1 MFQLSGMDSMFF
13 HLESEKLPMHIS
25 SCIIFKPRRA
35 RKGQKA
41 GTPEFSEIRALFEKH
56 LLPQVPILK
65 CRLQSVAFNLDQ
77 PYWVE
82 DEYFDLNFHLQHLA
96 LPKPGDWN
104 ALREMIG
111 QMHSRSLDKNKPLW
125 EATVIDGLDH
135 VEGVPKGGFALFVK
149 VHHSIMDG
157 RTGRNIMTSL
167 LSAAP
172 DEPPI
177 TTGSIANDQPDSGE
191 VSSSTFKK
199 PGFTQKVSRA
209 YVSNA
214 KKTWRM
220 TKLFTKKLPE
230 TIAKLE
236 LAKYRQEIKT
246 IPEREVTCFNRSLSS
261 QRVVN
266 RIHLPLDE
274 IKKIRTAVDGAKV
287 NDVMLTIVGGALVR
301 YLEAQ
306 GELPGVSLVAGAPV
320 DVRGEEDDSVQ
331 GNMITFMNTSLCS
344 NIDDPLERLSKVH
357 EEAMNAK
364 QFTTTL
370 GHHTLYDLLDS
381 VYPGL
386 TAYGLRALL
395 NSGVL
400 DKLPPFA
407 NTVVSN
413 VSTIPLSLYLAG
425 AELID
430 SFGMGPLLP
439 NMGLFHVVSG
449 VNKTITLC
457 FTACPHAMP
466 DSELYA
472 RCLEDAYQEL
482 KTQAFE
488 SLEALAL
495 KDGRASKDSHESD
508 CHDTN
513 YSIEEAS

>member
-13 HLESEKLPMHIS
+13 HLETEKLPMHIS

-35 RKGQKA
+35 GKGKKS
-41 GTPEFSEIRALFEKH
+41 GTPEFGEIRALFENY

-82 DEYFDLNFHLQHLA
+82 DKYFDLNFHLQHLA

-125 EATVIDGLDH
+125 EATIIDGLDH
-135 VEGVPKGGFALFVK
+135 VEDVPKGSFALFMK

-177 TTGSIANDQPDSGE
+177 TAGPTASGQSDGDE
-191 VSSSTFKK
+191 ASSTTFKN
-199 PGFTQKVSRA
+199 PGFAQKVSRA
-209 YVSNA
+209 YLSNI
-214 KKTWRM
+214 KKTWQM
-220 TKLFTKKLPE
+220 TKLFTKKLPGAM
-230 TIAKLE
+230 AKLE
-236 LAKYRQEIKT
+236 LAKYRQEIKANQG
-246 IPEREVTCFNRSLSS
+246 REVTCFNGNLSS

-266 RIHLPLDE
+266 RIHFPLDE
-274 IKKIRTAVDGAKV
+274 IKKIRTAVNGAKV
-287 NDVMLTIVGGALVR
+287 NDVMLTIVGGALIR
-301 YLEAQ
+301 YLESQ
-306 GELPGVSLVAGAPV
+306 GELPGLSLVAGAPV
-320 DVRGEEDDSVQ
+320 DIRAEEDDSVQ
-331 GNMITFMNTSLCS
+331 GNMVTFMNTSLCS
-344 NIDDPLERLSKVH
+344 NIDDPLERLSRVH

-364 QFTTTL
+364 QFAATL
-370 GHHTLYDLLDS
+370 GHRTLYDLLDS

-386 TAYGLRALL
+386 TAFGLRALL

-413 VSTIPLSLYLAG
+413 VSTIPIPLYLVG

-449 VNKTITLC
+449 VNNTITLC
-457 FTACPHAMP
+457 FTACPQAMS

-472 RCLEDAYQEL
+472 QCLEDAYQEL

-495 KDGRASKDSHESD
+495 KDSHTSSSHEAD
-508 CHDTN
+508 C
-513 YSIEEAS
+513 SIEEAS